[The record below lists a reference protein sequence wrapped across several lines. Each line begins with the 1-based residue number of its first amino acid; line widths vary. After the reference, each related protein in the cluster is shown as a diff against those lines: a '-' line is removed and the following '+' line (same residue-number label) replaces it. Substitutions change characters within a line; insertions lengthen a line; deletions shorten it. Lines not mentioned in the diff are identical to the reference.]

1 MTFGLKP
8 MSKIDEIMTRF
19 ALVGPRAQAKP
30 IKAAAEAADEEDE
43 EGKDQG
49 DLPPIDDEAEE
60 GEVSPKEF
68 EYLLGMPMWS
78 VTEERVNQLIRLMD
92 TKKIE
97 HDNLSARTIYELWT
111 EDLDAFQKELADE
124 WAREEIDRQ

>member
-1 MTFGLKP
+1 
-8 MSKIDEIMTRF
+8 
-19 ALVGPRAQAKP
+19 
-30 IKAAAEAADEEDE
+30 
-43 EGKDQG
+43 
-49 DLPPIDDEAEE
+49 
-60 GEVSPKEF
+60 
-68 EYLLGMPMWS
+68 MPMWS

-111 EDLDAFQKELADE
+111 EDLDAFQKELAEE